1 MLISWISPLLL
12 WKYTLR
18 SLKLEED
25 SSLGELFRSSEKGS
39 NSNSLGDSKLK
50 LFGLSNDNSFI
61 LVPKY
66 LCSDID
72 FEKKMKAQSL
82 I

>member
-1 MLISWISPLLL
+1 MLISWILLLLL

-25 SSLGELFRSSEKGS
+25 SSLGELFRSSEKGL

-61 LVPKY
+61 LVTKY
-66 LCSDID
+66 LFSDID